1 MDFEKFEQRIL
12 EQLQRSGTAEIE
24 VGEWDYYR
32 GLGISYSAKR
42 KFNNGNEDIGYVTCT
57 RTNSGF
63 RFTIYGKAEEYD

>member
-32 GLGISYSAKR
+32 GLGISY
-42 KFNNGNEDIGYVTCT
+42 
-57 RTNSGF
+57 
-63 RFTIYGKAEEYD
+63 